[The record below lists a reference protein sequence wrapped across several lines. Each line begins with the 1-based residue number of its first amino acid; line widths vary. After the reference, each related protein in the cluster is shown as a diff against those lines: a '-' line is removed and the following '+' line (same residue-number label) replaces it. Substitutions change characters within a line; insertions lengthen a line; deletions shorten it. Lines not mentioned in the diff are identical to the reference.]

1 MGIVLKQR
9 SKSIIEY
16 SIHHLFFN
24 MDVYDFLDMLY
35 EMCPDELDYE
45 HFKDEYGEYY
55 KEIEISRDTVYK
67 IINEISDRFKPDEKI
82 FKDCTTKDIIRILEE
97 MLYIPEHVPQNFSN
111 PEYIY
116 LDII

>member
-1 MGIVLKQR
+1 
-9 SKSIIEY
+9 
-16 SIHHLFFN
+16 

-35 EMCPDELDYE
+35 AICPDELDYE
-45 HFKDEYGEYY
+45 HFKNEYGEYY

-67 IINEISDRFKPDEKI
+67 IINKLSDRFKPNEKI
-82 FKDCTTKDIIRILEE
+82 FKDCTTKDIIRILKE
-97 MLYIPEHVPQNFSN
+97 MLYIPENAPQNFSN